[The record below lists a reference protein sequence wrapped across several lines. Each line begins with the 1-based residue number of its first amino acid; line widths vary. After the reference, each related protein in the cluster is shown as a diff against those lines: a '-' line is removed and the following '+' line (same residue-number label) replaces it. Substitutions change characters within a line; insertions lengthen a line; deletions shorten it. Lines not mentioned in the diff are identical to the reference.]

1 MFKFDIYSRWSPWR
15 AEEQVSYRFFA
26 VLQLMIRFMLFL
38 VNNISKTFRLQATLL
53 SIYENEKVIHSDVSI
68 PLIKLAD

>member
-1 MFKFDIYSRWSPWR
+1 MFKFDIYSRWSPWW

-38 VNNISKTFRLQATLL
+38 NILKTFRLQTTLL
-53 SIYENEKVIHSDVSI
+53 SIYENEKVIHSEVLI
-68 PLIKLAD
+68 PFIKLAD